1 MKPEMDPT
9 NSDNPPIAPG
19 VHADA
24 LALASEA
31 HSPGIVLSPGNPSGR
46 DQISEYSEDTTLSGN
61 DTDAQP
67 INITNLN
74 TEAEQKLRPSKD
86 RVNDLGFRLILIPFF
101 GIIIPIVTGMVD
113 HQAFS
118 SWEIKFSYLYT
129 IGIAFVVWEGNRY
142 LLFTLR
148 AYFDWLNKP
157 IRKIFALLLAITFYT
172 IPISALLLIGWYHI
186 FQKGVVNWSIV
197 TTATLMIMI
206 CVIFITHVYETVF
219 LVKQAESDQLKKEQL
234 ERARAEAE
242 LEALKNQIDPH
253 FIFNSLNT
261 LSYLIE
267 DKPGKARQFN
277 DNLAEVYRYILQN
290 KSRDLVLLREEMDFL
305 ENYFSLLKIRFEN
318 AVQLTIP
325 SDSWLFEQFLVPPIS
340 LQVLIENAI
349 KHNEF
354 SDELP
359 LSITVTMQD
368 DSLIIKNKI
377 HPKTLR
383 KPSSKIGLQNLD
395 ERYKLITKKPI
406 TVYRTNEAFIVHLPL
421 LKTD

>member
-1 MKPEMDPT
+1 MKPEKDPT
-9 NSDNPPIAPG
+9 NSDIRPM
-19 VHADA
+19 
-24 LALASEA
+24 ASEA
-31 HSPGIVLSPGNPSGR
+31 LINPKER
-46 DQISEYSEDTTLSGN
+46 I
-61 DTDAQP
+61 
-67 INITNLN
+67 
-74 TEAEQKLRPSKD
+74 
-86 RVNDLGFRLILIPFF
+86 NDLGFRLILIPFF
-101 GIIIPIVTGMVD
+101 GIVIPIVTGMVD
-113 HQAFS
+113 HQAFT
-118 SWEIKFSYLYT
+118 SWQIKFSYLYT
-129 IGIAFVVWEGNRY
+129 IGIALLVWEGNRY

-157 IRKIFALLLAITFYT
+157 IKKILALLLAITFYT
-172 IPISALLLIGWYHI
+172 IPISALLLIGWYHV

-234 ERARAEAE
+234 ERARAEAA

-305 ENYFSLLKIRFEN
+305 QNYFSLLKIRFEN
-318 AVQLTIP
+318 AVQLSIP
-325 SDSWLFEQFLVPPIS
+325 SDTRMFEQFLVPPIS
-340 LQVLIENAI
+340 IQILIENAI

-354 SDELP
+354 SDESP
-359 LSITVTMQD
+359 LSITVTMHD
-368 DSLIIKNKI
+368 DSLIIQNTI
-377 HPKTLR
+377 RPKTLR

-406 TVYRTNEAFIVHLPL
+406 TIERDAGEFIVHLPL